1 MRVLAPV
8 GMSSTSKL
16 DPMQSDPKFEEVRH
30 MTDPLAQARAAGE
43 LIGIYQQR
51 SVELSRIRKAAM
63 EAAVD
68 QRGITFTELAKELG
82 LTKGRV
88 SQIRSAAP
96 PKERALFG
104 VGPIT
109 LATPLRAG
117 DRPEGFVSRHDSVA
131 ADRMADLL
139 TSLSFAVDRHLIPT
153 DGQWQPTPDAVAICG
168 PKSSSVTAQAI
179 ANDPWLDFSPDEQD
193 RWLLRLRG
201 GEVFTS
207 PFDLGD
213 PTQDLAYVGRL
224 PLADANILIIAG
236 VHALGSVGAVEYLQ
250 RHAREIFD
258 VVGEKHFS
266 MITKGTFDA
275 QGNPI
280 ATEAVWGPKDH

>member
-1 MRVLAPV
+1 
-8 GMSSTSKL
+8 MSSTSKL

-131 ADRMADLL
+131 GDRMADLL
-139 TSLSFAVDRHLIPT
+139 TSLSFSVDRYLIPA
-153 DGQWQPTPDAVAICG
+153 DGQWKPMPDAVAICG
-168 PKSSSVTAQAI
+168 PKSSPVTAQAI
-179 ANDPWLDFSPDEQD
+179 ANDPWVDFSPDAEG
-193 RWLLRLRG
+193 RWVLRERD
-201 GEVFTS
+201 GEIFTS
-207 PFDLGD
+207 PYDLGD
-213 PTQDLAYVGRL
+213 QSRDLAYVARL
-224 PLADANILIIAG
+224 PLGDQNIFVIAG
-236 VHALGSVGAVEYLQ
+236 VHALGSVGAVDYLT
-250 RHAREIFD
+250 RHAHELYEQ
-258 VVGEKHFS
+258 VGEGHFS
-266 MITKGTFDA
+266 MIVQGVFDD
-275 QGNPI
+275 QGNPTE
-280 ATEAVWGPKDH
+280 TEALWGPQIH

>member
-1 MRVLAPV
+1 
-8 GMSSTSKL
+8 
-16 DPMQSDPKFEEVRH
+16 MQSDPKFEEVRH

-131 ADRMADLL
+131 GDRMADLL
-139 TSLSFAVDRHLIPT
+139 TSLSFSVDRYLIPA
-153 DGQWQPTPDAVAICG
+153 DGQWKPMPDAVAICG
-168 PKSSSVTAQAI
+168 PKSSPVTAQAI
-179 ANDPWLDFSPDEQD
+179 ANDPWVDFSPDVEG
-193 RWLLRLRG
+193 RWVLRERD
-201 GEVFTS
+201 GEIFTS
-207 PFDLGD
+207 PYDLGD
-213 PTQDLAYVGRL
+213 QTQDLAYVARL
-224 PLADANILIIAG
+224 PLGDHSLFVIAG
-236 VHALGSVGAVEYLQ
+236 VHALGSVGAVDYLTQ
-250 RHAREIFD
+250 HARELYEQ
-258 VVGEKHFS
+258 VGDHHFS
-266 MITKGTFDA
+266 MITTGRFDT
-275 QGNPI
+275 QGNAI
-280 ATEAVWGPKDH
+280 ETEALWGPEIH

>member
-1 MRVLAPV
+1 
-8 GMSSTSKL
+8 
-16 DPMQSDPKFEEVRH
+16 

-109 LATPLRAG
+109 LAFPLRAG
-117 DRPEGFVSRHDSVA
+117 VRPEGTVSLHDSVA
-131 ADRMADLL
+131 SDHMDKLL
-139 TSLSFAVDRHLIPT
+139 TSLSFAVSRFHIPV
-153 DGQWQPTPDAVAICG
+153 DGEWTPPADAVAICG
-168 PKSSSVTAQAI
+168 PKSSHVTADAI
-179 ANDPWLDFSPDEQD
+179 ANDPWLDFSLDSEG
-193 RWLLRLRG
+193 RWILREHDG
-201 GEVFTS
+201 DAFTS
-207 PFDLGD
+207 PIDLGD
-213 PTQDLAYVGRL
+213 PSQDIAYIAKL
-224 PLADANILIIAG
+224 PLGDESIFVIAS
-236 VHALGSVGAVEYLQ
+236 VHALGSVGAVDYLT
-250 RHAREIFD
+250 HHTRELYDD
-258 VVGEKHFS
+258 VGDHHFS
-266 MITKGTFDA
+266 MITTGRFDDR
-275 QGNPI
+275 GNAI
-280 ATEAVWGPKDH
+280 ETEALWGPKTH

>member
-1 MRVLAPV
+1 
-8 GMSSTSKL
+8 
-16 DPMQSDPKFEEVRH
+16 MQSDPKFEEVRH

-109 LATPLRAG
+109 LAFPLRAG
-117 DRPEGFVSRHDSVA
+117 VRPEGTVSLHDSVA
-131 ADRMADLL
+131 SDHMDKLL
-139 TSLSFAVDRHLIPT
+139 TSLSFAVSRFHIPV
-153 DGQWQPTPDAVAICG
+153 DGEWTPPADAVAICG
-168 PKSSSVTAQAI
+168 PKSSHVTADAI
-179 ANDPWLDFSPDEQD
+179 ANDPWLDFSLDSEG
-193 RWLLRLRG
+193 RWILREHDG
-201 GEVFTS
+201 DAFTS
-207 PFDLGD
+207 PIDLGD
-213 PTQDLAYVGRL
+213 PSQDIAYIAKL
-224 PLADANILIIAG
+224 PLGDESIFVIAS
-236 VHALGSVGAVEYLQ
+236 VHALGSVGAVDYLT
-250 RHAREIFD
+250 HHTRELYDD
-258 VVGEKHFS
+258 VGDHHFS
-266 MITKGTFDA
+266 MITTGRFDDR
-275 QGNPI
+275 GNAI
-280 ATEAVWGPKDH
+280 ETEALWGPKTH